1 MRLRNILVVEDSD
14 EDFETVQDVARQRR
28 ILHPIVRAASGSEC
42 LRLLRL
48 WREPPQL
55 PPLPPSPP
63 LPQLPVTQR
72 YRDALP
78 LLVLLD
84 LNTPGDDGRDVLRQ
98 MRSDERLAALPVVV
112 LSASANPR
120 DLQFCFANGANSYHV
135 KPVAHV
141 MHLKV
146 LQAIFD
152 YWLGSAVLPD

>member
-14 EDFETVQDVARQRR
+14 EDFETVQDVVRQRR

-48 WREPPQL
+48 WRETPQL
-55 PPLPPSPP
+55 PPLPPLPP

-72 YRDALP
+72 CRDALP